1 MAATAFGLG
10 AGVTLAMHGL
20 DARHAL
26 AFGAVASA
34 LSALAL
40 RDSGRKRAIAGTTSM
55 AIVPWG
61 MLVDAGDTPRILRW
75 AAVRKIDVAT
85 WRAPSLFVGATP
97 SSRVIVETDHDRFE
111 GEADFDA
118 PLERLVAYLPFYAT
132 EQAMPL
138 ARDLEGLGDPLEP
151 SEPSC
156 DALLASA
163 ADWLSTSNAAARLEL
178 PPAGYR
184 MASARAATPAAVDA
198 LRHVLRDR
206 TPRPADPR
214 AFAAV
219 VAAEIHASELAPEL
233 VALTQCPHPLVA
245 AVAKQAAR
253 RLGVSCTKTGS
264 LDEVAPFLFER
275 DRARLEVWGRG

>member
-1 MAATAFGLG
+1 M
-10 AGVTLAMHGL
+10 TLAMHGL

-26 AFGAVASA
+26 AFGAIASA
-34 LSALAL
+34 ISAFAL
-40 RDSGRKRAIAGTTSM
+40 RGKGGKRSTPGATSM

-61 MLVDAGDTPRILRW
+61 MLVDAGDAPRILRW

-85 WRAPSLFVGATP
+85 WRAPTLFVGATP

-138 ARDLEGLGDPLEP
+138 ARDLEGDTLGDALEP

-156 DALLASA
+156 EALLASA
-163 ADWLSTSNAAARLEL
+163 SDWLATSNAAARLEL

-184 MASARAATPAAVDA
+184 MASARSATPVAVEA
-198 LRHVLRDR
+198 LRGVLRDR

-214 AFAAV
+214 AFAAI

-233 VALTQCPHPLVA
+233 VALTQCPHPIVA

-275 DRARLEVWGRG
+275 DRMRLEAWGRG